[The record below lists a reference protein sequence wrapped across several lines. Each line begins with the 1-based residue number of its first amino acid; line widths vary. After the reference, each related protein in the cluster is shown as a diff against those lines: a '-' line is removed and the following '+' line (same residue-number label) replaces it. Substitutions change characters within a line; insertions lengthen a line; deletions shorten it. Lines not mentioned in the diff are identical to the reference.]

1 MGAQIRKKEKKT
13 RNSCMKGRYHRITVL
28 FLRALYFLT
37 AREAL
42 PELLIKDN
50 LQLENVSHPGGASTQ
65 LRWHSFNAA
74 GAAIISNLTD

>member
-1 MGAQIRKKEKKT
+1 ME
-13 RNSCMKGRYHRITVL
+13 GRYHRITVL

-50 LQLENVSHPGGASTQ
+50 LRLENVSHPGGASTQ
-65 LRWHSFNAA
+65 SRWHLLTLPALQSF
-74 GAAIISNLTD
+74 LT